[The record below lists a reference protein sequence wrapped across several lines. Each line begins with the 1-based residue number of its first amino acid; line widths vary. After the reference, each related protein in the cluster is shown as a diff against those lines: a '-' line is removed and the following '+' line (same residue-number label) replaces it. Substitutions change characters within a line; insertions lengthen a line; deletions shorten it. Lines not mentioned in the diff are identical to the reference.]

1 MHVLFEGI
9 HPVCA
14 ACCLLMA
21 WFLLLQNSRLKE
33 FFEGSCQSL
42 EDNPKRILRNK
53 YLGNRKYATGLYV
66 AFGLNVLQADILRV
80 NQGRSPRIWGWAQI
94 VQQY

>member
-1 MHVLFEGI
+1 
-9 HPVCA
+9 
-14 ACCLLMA
+14 MA

-53 YLGNRKYATGLYV
+53 NLGNRKYATGLYV
-66 AFGLNVLQADILRV
+66 ALDKKFCIQADILRV